1 MVNTNQLIGKTN
13 NYLIEE
19 KQHKINSLIF
29 NYFILVRYLRNRV
42 KLLNMG

>member
-19 KQHKINSLIF
+19 KQYKTKSLIF